1 MQSINIVWYK
11 RDFRL
16 TDHEPLAQAIATGL
30 PTLLLYCYEPSVIAD
45 VNYENRHWRF
55 VHESITDMNA
65 TLGKY
70 QTRLHCY
77 HDEVLSV
84 LSSLIQTYDI
94 KHIYSYEE
102 TGLKV
107 TYDRDKAVAK
117 FCKSN
122 QIKWVEIQRDGVKRR
137 RSNRKNWRKE
147 WYQVMEEPQVEV
159 NLDQLIPVSIVDY
172 QERTPKAYQT
182 YNSNFQKGGESTARS
197 YLQSFVHE
205 RIKHY
210 FFHISKPTE
219 ARVSCSRLS
228 PYLAWGCLSM
238 KQLYQA
244 QKTAVN
250 RNDHKRHYTQFAS
263 RLRWHCH
270 FIQKFEMEDRMEFQD
285 INRGY
290 ESLDRPLD
298 QDAVQRWKLGQT
310 GIPMI
315 DAAMRCVIATGYLNF
330 RMRSMLVSF
339 LTHHLGQHWKYGAPW
354 LAQQFLDF
362 EPGIHYP
369 QFQMQAGVTG
379 INTIRIYNPVKQS
392 QDHDPEAIFITKW
405 LPELTVL
412 PQHFR
417 LQPWLMTPME
427 QQFYQFQLGKDYP
440 LPIVNLEQSGRLARE
455 RIWKMKD
462 SPQVRQES
470 HRILKRHTV
479 PRRFV

>member
-1 MQSINIVWYK
+1 MQSINIVWFK

-16 TDHEPLAQAIATGL
+16 TDHEPLAQAIGTGL
-30 PTLLLYCYEPSVIAD
+30 PTLLLHCYEPSVIAD
-45 VNYENRHWRF
+45 PNYSDRHWRF
-55 VHESITDMNA
+55 VHESIKEMDD

-70 QTRLHCY
+70 QTKVHCY
-77 HDEVLSV
+77 YDEVISV
-84 LSSLIQTYDI
+84 LKTLSASYRIA
-94 KHIYSYEE
+94 HIYSYEE

-117 FCKSN
+117 FCSSN
-122 QIKWVEIQRDGVKRR
+122 QIDWIESQRDGVKRR
-137 RSNRKNWRKE
+137 RTNRHNWRKE
-147 WYQVMEEPQVEV
+147 WYQVMEEPEFNVD
-159 NLDQLIPVSIVDY
+159 LDQLLPITVPNHQD
-172 QERTPKAYQT
+172 QTPEVYRT
-182 YNSNFQKGGESTARS
+182 YNPNFQKGGESIARR
-197 YLQSFVHE
+197 YLDSFIEE
-205 RIKHY
+205 RIKQY

-244 QKTAVN
+244 QKKAIN
-250 RNDHKRHYTQFAS
+250 RNDYKRHYTQFAS

-270 FIQKFEMEDRMEFQD
+270 FIQKFEMEDRMEFED

-290 ESLDRPLD
+290 QSLDRPLD
-298 QDAVQRWKLGQT
+298 EGLVHRWKQGQT

-315 DAAMRCVIATGYLNF
+315 DAAMRCVIKTGYLNF

-392 QDHDPEAIFITKW
+392 LDHDPEAVFISKW
-405 LPELTVL
+405 LPELAKL
-412 PQHFR
+412 PMQFR
-417 LQPWLMTPME
+417 LQPWLMTPMD
-427 QQFYQFQLGKDYP
+427 QQFYDFQLGKDYSLP
-440 LPIVNLEQSGRLARE
+440 LVNIQESGRLARD
-455 RIWKMKD
+455 RIWKVKN
-462 SPQVRQES
+462 SPHVKQES
-470 HRILKRHTV
+470 YRILKRHTV
-479 PRRFV
+479 PKRFV

>member
-30 PTLLLYCYEPSVIAD
+30 PILLLYCYEPSVIAD
-45 VNYENRHWRF
+45 SNYSDRHWRF
-55 VHESITDMNA
+55 VHESIEDMDS
-65 TLGKY
+65 TLGKW
-70 QTRLHCY
+70 QTKVHCF
-77 HDEVLSV
+77 HNEVIPVLTQ
-84 LSSLIQTYDI
+84 LSSQYEI

-117 FCKSN
+117 FCKSKHI
-122 QIKWVEIQRDGVKRR
+122 QWIESQRDGVKRR
-137 RSNRKNWRKE
+137 RSNRKHWRKD
-147 WYQVMEEPQVEV
+147 WYQIMEEAEIEVE
-159 NLDQLIPVSIVDY
+159 LEKLKPVSIPMY
-172 QERTPKAYQT
+172 QDETPIEFKT
-182 YNSNFQKGGESTARS
+182 YNSNFQKGGESTARR
-197 YLQSFVHE
+197 YLDTFITE
-205 RIKHY
+205 RVKQY

-219 ARVSCSRLS
+219 ARISCSRLS

-244 QKTAVN
+244 QKKALN
-250 RNDHKRHYTQFAS
+250 RNEYKRHYTQFAS

-270 FIQKFEMEDRMEFQD
+270 FIQKFEMEDRMEFED

-290 ESLDRPLD
+290 ESLDRPLNQEYVD
-298 QDAVQRWKLGQT
+298 RWKQGLT

-315 DAAMRCVIATGYLNF
+315 DAAMRCVKATGYLNF

-405 LPELTVL
+405 LPELAEL
-412 PQHFR
+412 PIQFR
-417 LQPWLMTPME
+417 LQPWLMTTME

-440 LPIVNLEQSGRLARE
+440 LPIVDIQESGRLARD
-455 RIWKMKD
+455 RIWKAKQ
-462 SPQVRQES
+462 SPEVKQES
-470 HRILKRHTV
+470 YRILKRHTV
-479 PRRFV
+479 PNRRV